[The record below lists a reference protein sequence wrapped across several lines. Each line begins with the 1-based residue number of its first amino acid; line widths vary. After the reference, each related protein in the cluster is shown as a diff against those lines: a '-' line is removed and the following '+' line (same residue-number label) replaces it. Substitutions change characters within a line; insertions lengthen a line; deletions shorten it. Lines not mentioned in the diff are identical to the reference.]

1 MMQMQSAHLQEL
13 TENVGIQKMMESQK
27 NFQKYRDS
35 VKNNNRETKKMTIV
49 IDIEK
54 NFVAPHEIKT

>member
-1 MMQMQSAHLQEL
+1 MQSAHLQEL

>member
-1 MMQMQSAHLQEL
+1 MQSAHLQEL

-27 NFQKYRDS
+27 NFKKYRDS